1 MPTAHMS
8 TDWCEALS
16 AANFQIFV
24 NFSDPR
30 FQTINPH
37 YSMPWIRIWC
47 QNCALESFP
56 SAATHLHK
64 FQLHAKLT
72 SAEIR
77 KSGIPRNSSSIC
89 HHFLNI
95 FPQISAR
102 RHWETNLWIF
112 RNFDFLPFRCACN
125 ANIGVKFRLKTWI
138 SDTFPYSP
146 RPVLLNPP
154 SQYWNTQWVL
164 FLAPNLPIQESYSK
178 AFFGSWLCMRTEIT
192 KSEFLKI
199 HKLVSKCLLAEI

>member
-1 MPTAHMS
+1 MLWIRFPVRRHSCTISGCMQNSTYNAVHMPTAHMS

-125 ANIGVKFRLKTWI
+125 ANFRKRLCYNFPESGDLEPEIRLTGCFSIG
-138 SDTFPYSP
+138 
-146 RPVLLNPP
+146 
-154 SQYWNTQWVL
+154 
-164 FLAPNLPIQESYSK
+164 
-178 AFFGSWLCMRTEIT
+178 
-192 KSEFLKI
+192 
-199 HKLVSKCLLAEI
+199 